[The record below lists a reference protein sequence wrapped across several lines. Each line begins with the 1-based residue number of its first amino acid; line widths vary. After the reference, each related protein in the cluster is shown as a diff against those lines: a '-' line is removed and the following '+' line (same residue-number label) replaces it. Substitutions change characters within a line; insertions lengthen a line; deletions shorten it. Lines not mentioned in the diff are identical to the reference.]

1 MLDLFADDEDEKG
14 EDSKT
19 EPTTETDQKPEE
31 DSTTLDS
38 CRDAVDITSIEA
50 LEELAELN
58 PDLLLPYILPL
69 NKKFTTFSYVFIQ
82 ETHESVH
89 DIFNKEGVQ
98 FIHVQMPN
106 TLPSLN
112 KQVETNDHLENGQLV
127 TNTVYQSSKIE
138 CLPSG
143 KLGKLRIHKSGKINL
158 HIDGHE
164 FNFTKGSS
172 STCKQ
177 QVCCHLEKNNEFLF
191 LGNFHNRFVVSP
203 DLSDLSANHYT

>member
-1 MLDLFADDEDEKG
+1 MLDLFADDEDEKE
-14 EDSKT
+14 EDSRT
-19 EPTTETDQKPEE
+19 EPTIETDQKPEE
-31 DSTTLDS
+31 DLTSLDS
-38 CRDAVDITSIEA
+38 CKDAVDITSIEA

-69 NKKFTTFSYVFIQ
+69 NKKFT
-82 ETHESVH
+82 ETHENVH

-98 FIHVQMPN
+98 FIHVQMPK

-112 KQVETNDHLENGQLV
+112 KQIETKDHIENGQTV
-127 TNTVYQSSKIE
+127 TNRVYQSSKIE

-143 KLGKLRIHKSGKINL
+143 KLGKLRIHKSGKIKL
-158 HIDGHE
+158 HIDRHE
-164 FNFTKGSS
+164 FNFTKGSG

-203 DLSDLSANHYT
+203 DLSDLSTNHYT